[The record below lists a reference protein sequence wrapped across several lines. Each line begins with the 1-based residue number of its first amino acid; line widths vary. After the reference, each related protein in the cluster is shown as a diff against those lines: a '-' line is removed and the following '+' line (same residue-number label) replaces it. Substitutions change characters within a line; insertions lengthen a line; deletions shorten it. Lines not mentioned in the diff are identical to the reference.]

1 MTGGIKISWDSTTC
15 SSPRR
20 TFFTAITAKLK
31 RNQLTTTTT
40 TITIFIYGENIWEV
54 NVVVSQKPD
63 LRANAIAKLK
73 TIVTLGIFPPTHSG
87 SQWGE
92 HIKAGSAFTYWA
104 ILAIH
109 SEVKSLK
116 ELVTT
121 LKETVELVEVD
132 PEVEENPVDDRD
144 KDDSGSLS
152 TRVAKLG
159 STPTEQTKEGTKSLL

>member
-92 HIKAGSAFTYWA
+92 HIKAGSACTYWA